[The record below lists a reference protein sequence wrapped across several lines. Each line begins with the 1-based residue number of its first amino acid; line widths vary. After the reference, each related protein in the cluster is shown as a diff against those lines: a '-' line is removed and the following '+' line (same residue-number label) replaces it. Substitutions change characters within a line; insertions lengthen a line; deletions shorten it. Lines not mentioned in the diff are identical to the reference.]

1 MSDFVIIPDGSGDL
15 TREQREKFKIERN
28 LPGTVLWPDK
38 VSRQAEIDWDSITPN
53 EYFAMMT
60 SKKNVFKTSLPAPK
74 EIYDLLEK
82 YAKEGKNMIIP
93 TISGAM
99 SGTFSVIT
107 KTAEEL
113 MEDYPGVKIHVID
126 SRRYGGA
133 CGLLAV
139 TAALCRD
146 KGMSFKETCDYLDK
160 ATLNIHEAG
169 FLDDLYF
176 LHRSGRVSKM
186 AAVMG
191 TMIGIKP
198 MGDFNHK
205 GTTAILGKAKGLNNA
220 FKADIEYIKKTIVNS
235 EEQIIFVAHSDRPKE
250 AEKYAQMIRDNI
262 PCKEVIVT
270 LIGQGCGVNAGP
282 GLISAYYQGTP
293 ISIDNVEEIKI
304 MNDINLISEEEVNVE
319 ELLKNVAGNTKTA
332 FPEVTGDKFAY
343 YFYLLDVGMR
353 SFGQEFIRKMAQP
366 QYINILTDAIH
377 CLVETFAESD
387 VNKEN

>member
-198 MGDFNHK
+198 MADFDNES
-205 GTTAILGKAKGLNNA
+205 GLSQVIGKARGNKRFLKL
-220 FKADIEYIKKTIVNS
+220 FPEYIKATIGNPEGKVFFITHS
-235 EEQIIFVAHSDRPKE
+235 YREEMAKKME
-250 AEKYAQMIRDNI
+250 
-262 PCKEVIVT
+262 EVIKETFYPEYV
-270 LIGQGCGVNAGP
+270 LLVPLGQLNGANVGP
-282 GLISAYYQGTP
+282 GLCATFYIGDEPNSQNLAK
-293 ISIDNVEEIKI
+293 EKEI
-304 MNDINLISEEEVNVE
+304 MTQ
-319 ELLKNVAGNTKTA
+319 LLGK
-332 FPEVTGDKFAY
+332 
-343 YFYLLDVGMR
+343 
-353 SFGQEFIRKMAQP
+353 
-366 QYINILTDAIH
+366 
-377 CLVETFAESD
+377 
-387 VNKEN
+387 